1 MSFVDTIVR
10 SNAGAK
16 ASRASGI
23 GRIDASR
30 AVGPAASD
38 PAVPRDTV
46 TISAEARALSTP
58 PKTPA
63 PRRPPPPIQVRV
75 TPSAVSS
82 PAVPAPSDAAARASD
97 QAIERGADT
106 AAPSALPPSGEGD
119 REGVRVREGDEQSRR
134 EVTKRRD
141 DERARSTA
149 SGSERVNAQVQ
160 RMRVQERE
168 VRRTQVMKA
177 AVGGAFAG
185 DSTYQF
191 ALGPDG
197 RRYIVGGDVSLD
209 VSPVENNPRATI
221 SKMQRVR
228 AAAGLSVQ
236 RTQND
241 RVATFMSV
249 RTEGSARSQLAKM
262 ADLGGGPRSRV
273 GVTVDVSA

>member
-1 MSFVDTIVR
+1 M
-10 SNAGAK
+10 
-16 ASRASGI
+16 
-23 GRIDASR
+23 
-30 AVGPAASD
+30 
-38 PAVPRDTV
+38 RDTV
-46 TISAEARALSTP
+46 TLSPEARALSTP
-58 PKTPA
+58 PTTPA
-63 PRRPPPPIQVRV
+63 SPPPIQVQV
-75 TPSAVSS
+75 TQRGVSS
-82 PAVPAPSDAAARASD
+82 PAVPVATDAAARARD
-97 QAIERGADT
+97 QAIERRPDA
-106 AAPSALPPSGEGD
+106 AAPKTLSAAGEG
-119 REGVRVREGDEQSRR
+119 EGGRVVVREGDEQSGRD
-134 EVTKRRD
+134 VTKRRD
-141 DERARSTA
+141 EDRARSTA
-149 SGSERVNAQVQ
+149 NGSERVNAQVQ

-228 AAAGLSVQ
+228 AAAGVSVQ

-262 ADLGGGPRSRV
+262 VDLRGGQSSRV
-273 GVTVDVSA
+273 GVSVDVSA